1 MATVSNAAA
10 KLTPSAVKVASSF
23 NYVSSTDLI
32 GSGDTSA
39 GIHKRDVDEQMIKRY
54 GDQGITGLLELH
66 GAKKECTNNKF
77 EHYE

>member
-39 GIHKRDVDEQMIKRY
+39 GIHKRDVEEQMI
-54 GDQGITGLLELH
+54 
-66 GAKKECTNNKF
+66 
-77 EHYE
+77 